1 MYQVRFCGF
10 GGEGVVKAAD
20 IMGKAAV
27 RAGKWAHS
35 LPLFGTEMRGAP
47 VKAFL
52 RMDEQPIK
60 LKCYIYRPDA
70 VVVTS
75 PVLLSTDALAGV
87 PLDGHVI
94 LNWRPGAAWTGAEP
108 RYQLHVLDALDIA
121 LRTIGK
127 PIINI
132 ALVGALVRVTGSLTL
147 EVLEEV
153 IGEEFSP
160 ELASKNI
167 RALHE
172 GYESV
177 ARW

>member
-10 GGEGVVKAAD
+10 GGEGVVKAAE

-27 RAGKWAHS
+27 KAGKWAHS
-35 LPLFGTEMRGAP
+35 LPLFGTDMRGAP

-52 RMDEQPIK
+52 RIDDRPIK
-60 LKCYIYRPDA
+60 LKCYVYRPDA

-75 PVLLSTDALAGV
+75 PALLATDAVAGV
-87 PLDGHVI
+87 PLDGHVV
-94 LNWRPGAAWTGAEP
+94 LNWRPGGAWTEAQP
-108 RYQLHVLDALDIA
+108 NYQLYVVDALDIA
-121 LRTIGK
+121 LRTIGR
-127 PIINI
+127 PIINV
-132 ALVGALVRVTGSLTL
+132 ALIGALVRASGNLPL

-153 IGEEFSP
+153 IGEEFP
-160 ELASKNI
+160 QLAGKNI

-177 ARW
+177 TRW